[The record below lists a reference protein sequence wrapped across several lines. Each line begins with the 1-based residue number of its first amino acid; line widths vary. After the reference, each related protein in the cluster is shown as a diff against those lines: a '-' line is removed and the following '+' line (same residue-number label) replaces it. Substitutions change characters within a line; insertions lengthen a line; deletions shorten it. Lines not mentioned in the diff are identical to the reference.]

1 MKLYL
6 ILCISGIDVLCHTAV
21 GESYD
26 EVFGR
31 EIKLLREKYGNAID
45 EITVK
50 EITHSNGYKIVLEKM
65 DTTDFPFIAGRKG
78 KEI

>member
-50 EITHSNGYKIVLEKM
+50 EITHSNGYKIVLEKI
-65 DTTDFPFIAGRKG
+65 DTTDLPFVAGREDK
-78 KEI
+78 KI

>member
-1 MKLYL
+1 MKLYYV
-6 ILCISGIDVLCHTAV
+6 LCLSGIEVFGHTTV

-50 EITHSNGYKIVLEKM
+50 EITHSNGYKIVLEKI
-65 DTTDFPFIAGRKG
+65 DTTDLPFVAGR
-78 KEI
+78 EDI